1 MFFRYLGYQKS
12 WLFLFMAM
20 LGFADALIWL
30 DRGIA
35 VRLSSIIYLNVLFL
49 LVLIIF
55 VVWRYKTETKFTA
68 ALADL
73 AARDEAADE
82 DWVETLPRTERFPD
96 EVAYEVLRAAD
107 RRCRRMLSEYREEQ
121 LIENDFIA
129 SWIHEVKAP
138 LTAMKLTLD
147 ARRSDPAIRKIE
159 AEWLRLHLLI
169 DRQLYMSRLPSL
181 EADYVAE
188 PASLQ
193 RLAAAE
199 VRDLSSWCIEKNIA
213 VEFAGDDAEVITDR
227 KWCRFILRQLL
238 TNAIKYSPEGGM
250 ITIVIGTSAG
260 GSGNATL
267 DICDEGPGIPAHDLP
282 RIFDKGFTGGNGRI
296 HNAATGLGLYLAK
309 TAAAKTG
316 IALTAQHG
324 LSGGT
329 KMRVIFAAKN
339 DFELIRRGMLP

>member
-1 MFFRYLGYQKS
+1 MFIRYLGYQKS
-12 WLFLFMAM
+12 WLFLFMAL
-20 LGFADALIWL
+20 LGFVDALVWL
-30 DRGIA
+30 DSGIA
-35 VRLSSIIYLNVLFL
+35 VRLSSIVYLNALFL
-49 LVLIIF
+49 LVLIVF
-55 VVWRYKTETKFTA
+55 VVWRYMAETKFTA

-73 AARDEAADE
+73 AARDEAVDE
-82 DWVETLPRTERFPD
+82 DWVETLSRPERFPD
-96 EVAYEVLRAAD
+96 EVAYEALRAAD
-107 RRCRRMLSEYREEQ
+107 RRCRRMLSEYRESQ
-121 LIENDFIA
+121 LIENDFMA

-169 DRQLYMSRLPSL
+169 DRQLYMTRLPSL
-181 EADYVAE
+181 DADYVAE

-199 VRDLSSWCIEKNIA
+199 VRDLGSWCIEKNIA

-238 TNAIKYSPEGGM
+238 TNAIKYSPEGGT
-250 ITIVIGTSAG
+250 IAIVIGTSAG
-260 GSGNATL
+260 GSGNAIL
-267 DICDEGPGIPAHDLP
+267 DICDEGPGIPTHDLP

-309 TAAAKTG
+309 TAAAKIG
-316 IALTAQHG
+316 IALAAQPG

-329 KMRVIFAAKN
+329 KMRVIFTAKN
-339 DFELIRRGMLP
+339 DFESIRRGMLL